1 MTEKHV
7 AFIANS
13 LENAYK
19 FQRVF
24 SELGVRVSAGSV
36 AKMSSL
42 FAPGSFFDLVVFEA
56 IERASAY
63 ASEVQ
68 LIVEKYGIPLLVI
81 VDERNLANVSL
92 TDQVP
97 SDFVLASAGHSECT
111 ARVLRL
117 LGTIGIAS
125 TDETISV
132 DDMVINMNTYQVT
145 VEGEPVDMTYLEY
158 ALLAFLAQHP
168 NRTFTRDALL
178 QNVWGFDY
186 FGGSRTVDVHVR
198 RIRAKLG
205 PGLAQHLKTIRG
217 VGYLWNPE
225 E

>member
-13 LENAYK
+13 LESAYK

-24 SELGVRVSAGSV
+24 ADLGVRVAAGSV

-42 FAPGSFFDLVVFEA
+42 FKPGTVYDLVVFEA
-56 IERASAY
+56 IEHASAY
-63 ASEVQ
+63 ASEIQ
-68 LIVEKYGIPLLVI
+68 LIVEKQGIPLLEI
-81 VDERNLANVSL
+81 VDERNLANISL

-97 SDFVLASAGHSECT
+97 SDFILASAGHSECI
-111 ARVLRL
+111 ARVVRL
-117 LGTIGIAS
+117 LGTIGNAVS
-125 TDETISV
+125 DETIYV

-145 VEGEPVDMTYLEY
+145 VEGEPIDMTYLEY